1 MLTIF
6 LFQTKN
12 FYYFF
17 QMKCKYYFLLLTV
30 VLTRNITSINS
41 NETENEN
48 NNDVISDY
56 ETKLQQLDDKL
67 KAQVKIIED
76 QIKHIDWYFDVG
88 YNHKDKPIM
97 DDVDEFVSNPINVF
111 VMIKRTAI
119 YWPKLKKHLFNETH
133 MQSWKD
139 LLHDVDELIKLNPEA
154 ELPGHSTAVE

>member
-1 MLTIF
+1 
-6 LFQTKN
+6 
-12 FYYFF
+12 
-17 QMKCKYYFLLLTV
+17 MKCKYYFLLLTV

-119 YWPKLKKHLFNETH
+119 YWPKLKKH
-133 MQSWKD
+133 
-139 LLHDVDELIKLNPEA
+139 
-154 ELPGHSTAVE
+154 